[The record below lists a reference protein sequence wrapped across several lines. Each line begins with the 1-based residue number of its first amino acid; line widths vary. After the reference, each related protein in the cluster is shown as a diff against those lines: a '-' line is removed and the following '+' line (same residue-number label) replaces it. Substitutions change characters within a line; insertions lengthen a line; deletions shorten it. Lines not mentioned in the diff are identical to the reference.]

1 MMKKMGTKLISITLL
16 FSILAYSAAP
26 VLAYTKEESVYSKLD
41 NNGIAYQTIVSN
53 HLKNTEKSELLKD
66 ISDLMNIEN
75 VSGNQEYEE
84 DNGRL
89 IWKAEGEDIYY
100 QGNSKKELP
109 IECKISYKLD
119 GQEISKED
127 IIGKSGLVN
136 VNFEFINK
144 EQRKATI
151 NGKEETMYV
160 PFIVGM
166 GTVIDNENNKNIEI
180 SNGKVIDNGNKTF
193 VFGVALPGMQESL
206 GIDKNTIDIP
216 NSIEISMEAKDF
228 EMNEIYCFAT
238 PKLIDEDDLEL
249 FNKIDKIYDMA
260 TELKDGSSK
269 LVEGSQQL
277 SEGTGKLNAGTHELS
292 KELNTQIAKY
302 ENARKELANKE
313 ELEEKIVNIINNEM
327 KIIMPE
333 LQTLAEEEAKNVVK
347 ENLKGENGLEEK
359 TAKTALDYTKIAI
372 NTKLNELEKSNT
384 EIKIPDELLN
394 QIQNDV
400 MIAVKNVEN
409 KQDVQD
415 LENTIKNLVIEDIT
429 NIVKGKTN
437 EVITENVETMKT
449 NITDPTDLMSE
460 NEKAALN
467 QSKNQIAQAMVPG
480 IKLQYPNLTDE
491 QAYAQALSSVNQLV
505 TSVSKGT
512 MDKTLDQVK
521 NQAPT
526 MVENTV
532 NEIATNLS
540 TNEALEQAISN
551 YVSKITT
558 EIKATVG
565 EETLNAI
572 KNNIKNEII
581 QELQNTFEN
590 DLTLQEQISSMVKEE
605 INPTIDVVA
614 EQTAIKLAEDFTEEL
629 ANQIASNLIKK
640 QLSGELSGTEL
651 DKELS
656 KYEDII
662 NSKLGEVD
670 GQIENLKDALNQ
682 LTTGTDT
689 LENGANELQN
699 GMRKFDEE
707 GIQKIYSIVN
717 NNVRDLQFRVE
728 KLRELSNEY
737 NTFTNIDENAK
748 GNVKFIMMIDSLKKE
763 EEKKEKAILP
773 AEIKEEEEQLY
784 IHDKNVGE

>member
-1 MMKKMGTKLISITLL
+1 MMKKMGTKLISSTLL
-16 FSILAYSAAP
+16 FSMLAYSASP
-26 VLAYTKEESVYSKLD
+26 VMAYTKEESVYSKLD

-127 IIGKSGLVN
+127 IIGKSGFAKVI
-136 VNFEFINK
+136 FEFTNK

-160 PFIVGM
+160 PFIVGI

-180 SNGKVIDNGNKTF
+180 SNGKVIDNGNKTIIL
-193 VFGVALPGMQESL
+193 GIALPGMQESL

-277 SEGTGKLNAGTHELS
+277 SEGAGKLNAGTHELS

-302 ENARKELANKE
+302 ENARKKLANKKE
-313 ELEEKIVNIINNEM
+313 IEEKIVNIINNEM
-327 KIIMPE
+327 KRIMPE

-394 QIQNDV
+394 QIQKDV

-409 KQDVQD
+409 KQDVQA
-415 LENTIKNLVIEDIT
+415 LENTIKNLVIKDIT

-449 NITDPTDLMSE
+449 NITDPTALMSE
-460 NEKAALN
+460 SEKAALN

-480 IKLQYPNLTDE
+480 IKIQYPNLTDE

-581 QELQNTFEN
+581 QELQNTLKN

-614 EQTAIKLAEDFTEEL
+614 EQTAIKLAEDFTEDL

-670 GQIENLKDALNQ
+670 GQIEKLKDALNQ
-682 LTTGTDT
+682 LTAGTDT

-717 NNVRDLQFRVE
+717 NNVRDLQFRVK

-763 EEKKEKAILP
+763 EEKKEQAILP
-773 AEIKEEEEQLY
+773 AEIKEEEE
-784 IHDKNVGE
+784 

>member
-1 MMKKMGTKLISITLL
+1 MMKKIGTKLISSTLL
-16 FSILAYSAAP
+16 FSMLAYSAAP

-127 IIGKSGLVN
+127 IIGKSGFAKVI
-136 VNFEFINK
+136 FEFTNK

-160 PFIVGM
+160 PFIVGI

-180 SNGKVIDNGNKTF
+180 SSGKVIDNGNKTF

-277 SEGTGKLNAGTHELS
+277 SEGAGKLNAGTHELS

-302 ENARKELANKE
+302 ENARKKLANKE

-327 KIIMPE
+327 KRIMPE

-394 QIQNDV
+394 QIQKDV

-409 KQDVQD
+409 KQDVQA
-415 LENTIKNLVIEDIT
+415 LENTIKNLVIKDIT

-449 NITDPTDLMSE
+449 NITDPTALMSE
-460 NEKAALN
+460 SEKAALN
-467 QSKNQIAQAMVPG
+467 QSKNQITQAMVPG
-480 IKLQYPNLTDE
+480 IKIQYPNLTDE

-526 MVENTV
+526 MLENTV

-581 QELQNTFEN
+581 QELQNTFKN

-670 GQIENLKDALNQ
+670 GQIEKLKDALNQ
-682 LTTGTDT
+682 LTAGTDT

-717 NNVRDLQFRVE
+717 NNVRDLQSRVE

-737 NTFTNIDENAK
+737 NTFTNKDENAK

-763 EEKKEKAILP
+763 EDKKEQAILP
-773 AEIKEEEEQLY
+773 AEIKEEEE
-784 IHDKNVGE
+784 

>member
-1 MMKKMGTKLISITLL
+1 MMKKMGTILISSTLL
-16 FSILAYSAAP
+16 FSMLAYSSAP

-75 VSGNQEYEE
+75 VSGDQEYEE

-127 IIGKSGLVN
+127 IIGKSGLAKVI
-136 VNFEFINK
+136 FEFTNK

-160 PFIVGM
+160 PFIVGL

-180 SNGKVIDNGNKTF
+180 SGGKVIDNGNKTF

-302 ENARKELANKE
+302 ENARNKLANKK

-327 KIIMPE
+327 KRIMPE

-372 NTKLNELEKSNT
+372 NTKLNEFEKSNT

-394 QIQNDV
+394 QIQKDV

-409 KQDVQD
+409 KQDVQA
-415 LENTIKNLVIEDIT
+415 LENTIKNLVIKDIT

-449 NITDPTDLMSE
+449 NITDPTALMSE
-460 NEKAALN
+460 SEKAALN

-480 IKLQYPNLTDE
+480 IKIQYPNLTDK
-491 QAYAQALSSVNQLV
+491 QAYEQALSSVNQLV

-526 MVENTV
+526 MAENTV

-581 QELQNTFEN
+581 QELQNTFKN
-590 DLTLQEQISSMVKEE
+590 DLTLQEQVSSMVKEE
-605 INPTIDVVA
+605 INPTIDDVA

-670 GQIENLKDALNQ
+670 GQTEKLKDALNQ
-682 LTTGTDT
+682 LTSGTDT

-707 GIQKIYSIVN
+707 GIQKIYNIVN
-717 NNVRDLQFRVE
+717 NNVRDLQFRVKE
-728 KLRELSNEY
+728 LRELSNEY

-763 EEKKEKAILP
+763 EEKKEQAILP
-773 AEIKEEEEQLY
+773 AEIKEEE
-784 IHDKNVGE
+784 K

>member
-16 FSILAYSAAP
+16 FSMLAYSAAP
-26 VLAYTKEESVYSKLD
+26 VFAYTKEESVYSKLD

-127 IIGKSGLVN
+127 IIGKSGFAKVI
-136 VNFEFINK
+136 FEFTNK

-160 PFIVGM
+160 PFIVGI

-180 SNGKVIDNGNKTF
+180 SSGKVIDNGNKTF

-277 SEGTGKLNAGTHELS
+277 SEGARKINAGTHELS

-302 ENARKELANKE
+302 ENARKKLANKK

-327 KIIMPE
+327 KRIMPE

-359 TAKTALDYTKIAI
+359 TAKTALNYTKIAI
-372 NTKLNELEKSNT
+372 NTKLNELKKSNT

-394 QIQNDV
+394 QIQKDA

-409 KQDVQD
+409 KQDVQA
-415 LENTIKNLVIEDIT
+415 LENTIKNLVIKDIT

-449 NITDPTDLMSE
+449 NITDPTALMSE
-460 NEKAALN
+460 SEKAALN

-480 IKLQYPNLTDE
+480 IKMQYPNLTDE

-572 KNNIKNEII
+572 KNNIKNEVI
-581 QELQNTFEN
+581 QELQNTFKN

-670 GQIENLKDALNQ
+670 GQIEKLKEALNQ
-682 LTTGTDT
+682 LTAGTDT

-717 NNVRDLQFRVE
+717 NNVRDLQFRVK

-763 EEKKEKAILP
+763 EEKKIWA
-773 AEIKEEEEQLY
+773 
-784 IHDKNVGE
+784 

>member
-1 MMKKMGTKLISITLL
+1 MKKFGIKLLSSILL
-16 FSILAYSAAP
+16 FSMLAYFTTP
-26 VLAYTKEESVYSKLD
+26 VMAYTKEESVYSKLD
-41 NNGIAYQTIVSN
+41 GNGKVYQTTISN

-75 VSGNQEYEE
+75 VSGDQKFSEE
-84 DNGRL
+84 QGKL

-100 QGNSKKELP
+100 QGSTEKALP
-109 IECKISYKLD
+109 IQCKITYKLD
-119 GQEISKED
+119 GKEISKED
-127 IIGKSGLVN
+127 IIGKSGLVKIS
-136 VNFEFINK
+136 FEFINK
-144 EQRKATI
+144 EQRNVTI
-151 NGKEETMYV
+151 NGKMQNMYV
-160 PFIVGM
+160 PFVVGM

-180 SNGKVIDNGNKTF
+180 TNGKVIDNGNKSMI
-193 VFGVALPGMQESL
+193 FGIALPGMQESL
-206 GIDKNTIDIP
+206 GINKDTIEIP

-277 SEGTGKLNAGTHELS
+277 SEGAGKLNAGTHELS

-302 ENARKELANKE
+302 ENARKKLANKK

-327 KIIMPE
+327 KRIMPE

-394 QIQNDV
+394 QIQKDV

-409 KQDVQD
+409 KQDVQA
-415 LENTIKNLVIEDIT
+415 LKNTIKNLVIKDIT

-449 NITDPTDLMSE
+449 NITDPTALMSE
-460 NEKAALN
+460 SEKAALN

-480 IKLQYPNLTDE
+480 IKIQYPNLTDE

-532 NEIATNLS
+532 NEIATSLS
-540 TNEALEQAISN
+540 TNETLEQAISN

-581 QELQNTFEN
+581 QELQNTFKN

-670 GQIENLKDALNQ
+670 GQIEKLKDALNQ
-682 LTTGTDT
+682 LTSGTDA
-689 LENGANELQN
+689 LKNGANELQN

-717 NNVRDLQFRVE
+717 NNVRDLQFRVK

-763 EEKKEKAILP
+763 EEKKEQAILP
-773 AEIKEEEEQLY
+773 AEIKEEEE
-784 IHDKNVGE
+784 KKEK

>member
-1 MMKKMGTKLISITLL
+1 MMKKMGTKLISSTLL
-16 FSILAYSAAP
+16 FSMLAYSAAP
-26 VLAYTKEESVYSKLD
+26 VWAYTKEESVYSKLD

-109 IECKISYKLD
+109 IECKISYQLD

-127 IIGKSGLVN
+127 IIGKSGFAKVI
-136 VNFEFINK
+136 FEFTNK

-160 PFIVGM
+160 PFIVGI

-180 SNGKVIDNGNKTF
+180 SSGKVIDNGNKTF

-277 SEGTGKLNAGTHELS
+277 SEGAGKLNAGTYELS

-302 ENARKELANKE
+302 ENARKKLANKK

-327 KIIMPE
+327 KRIMPE

-384 EIKIPDELLN
+384 EIRIPDELLN
-394 QIQNDV
+394 QIQKDV

-409 KQDVQD
+409 KQDVQA
-415 LENTIKNLVIEDIT
+415 LENTIKNLVIKDIT
-429 NIVKGKTN
+429 NTVKGKTN

-449 NITDPTDLMSE
+449 NITDPTALMSE
-460 NEKAALN
+460 SEKAALN

-480 IKLQYPNLTDE
+480 IKIQDPNLTDE
-491 QAYAQALSSVNQLV
+491 KAYAQALSSVNQLV

-521 NQAPT
+521 NQTPT
-526 MVENTV
+526 MVEKTV

-572 KNNIKNEII
+572 KNIIKNEII
-581 QELQNTFEN
+581 QELQNTFKN

-670 GQIENLKDALNQ
+670 GQIEKLKDALNQ
-682 LTTGTDT
+682 LTAGTDT

-707 GIQKIYSIVN
+707 GIQKIYNIVN
-717 NNVRDLQFRVE
+717 NNVRDLQFRVK

-763 EEKKEKAILP
+763 EEKKEQAILP
-773 AEIKEEEEQLY
+773 AEIKEEEE
-784 IHDKNVGE
+784 

>member
-1 MMKKMGTKLISITLL
+1 MMKKMGTKLIAITLL
-16 FSILAYSAAP
+16 FSMLAYSAAP
-26 VLAYTKEESVYSKLD
+26 VLAYTKDESVYSKLD

-127 IIGKSGLVN
+127 IIGKSGFAKVI
-136 VNFEFINK
+136 FEFTNK

-160 PFIVGM
+160 PFIVGI

-180 SNGKVIDNGNKTF
+180 SSGKVIDNGNKTF

-277 SEGTGKLNAGTHELS
+277 SEGAGKLNAGTHELS

-302 ENARKELANKE
+302 ENARKKLANKK

-327 KIIMPE
+327 KKIMPE

-394 QIQNDV
+394 QIQKDV

-409 KQDVQD
+409 KQDVQAI
-415 LENTIKNLVIEDIT
+415 ENTIKNLVIKDIT

-449 NITDPTDLMSE
+449 NITDPTALMSE
-460 NEKAALN
+460 SEKAALN

-480 IKLQYPNLTDE
+480 IKIQYPNLTDE

-526 MVENTV
+526 MAENTV

-581 QELQNTFEN
+581 QELQNTFKN

-670 GQIENLKDALNQ
+670 GQTEKLKDALNQ
-682 LTTGTDT
+682 LTSGTDT

-717 NNVRDLQFRVE
+717 NNVRDLQFRVK

-763 EEKKEKAILP
+763 EEKKEQAILP
-773 AEIKEEEEQLY
+773 AEIKEEEE
-784 IHDKNVGE
+784 

>member
-1 MMKKMGTKLISITLL
+1 MMKKMGTKLISSTLL
-16 FSILAYSAAP
+16 FSMLAYSAAP

-127 IIGKSGLVN
+127 IIGKSGFAKVI
-136 VNFEFINK
+136 FEFTNK

-160 PFIVGM
+160 PFIVGI

-180 SNGKVIDNGNKTF
+180 SGGKVIDNGNKTF

-277 SEGTGKLNAGTHELS
+277 SEGAGKLNAGTHELS

-302 ENARKELANKE
+302 ENARKKLANKKK
-313 ELEEKIVNIINNEM
+313 LEEKIVNIINNEM
-327 KIIMPE
+327 KRIMPE

-394 QIQNDV
+394 QIQKDV

-409 KQDVQD
+409 KQDVQA
-415 LENTIKNLVIEDIT
+415 LENTIKNLVIKDIT

-437 EVITENVETMKT
+437 EVITENVETLKT
-449 NITDPTDLMSE
+449 NITDPTALMSE
-460 NEKAALN
+460 SEKAALN

-480 IKLQYPNLTDE
+480 IKIQYPNLTDE

-581 QELQNTFEN
+581 QELQNTFKN

-614 EQTAIKLAEDFTEEL
+614 EQTAIKLAEDFTEDL

-670 GQIENLKDALNQ
+670 GQIEKLKDALNQ
-682 LTTGTDT
+682 LTAGTDT

-717 NNVRDLQFRVE
+717 NNVRDLQSRVK

-763 EEKKEKAILP
+763 EKKKEQAILP
-773 AEIKEEEEQLY
+773 AEIKEEEE
-784 IHDKNVGE
+784 

>member
-1 MMKKMGTKLISITLL
+1 M
-16 FSILAYSAAP
+16 
-26 VLAYTKEESVYSKLD
+26 
-41 NNGIAYQTIVSN
+41 
-53 HLKNTEKSELLKD
+53 
-66 ISDLMNIEN
+66 
-75 VSGNQEYEE
+75 
-84 DNGRL
+84 
-89 IWKAEGEDIYY
+89 IW
-100 QGNSKKELP
+100 
-109 IECKISYKLD
+109 
-119 GQEISKED
+119 
-127 IIGKSGLVN
+127 
-136 VNFEFINK
+136 
-144 EQRKATI
+144 
-151 NGKEETMYV
+151 
-160 PFIVGM
+160 
-166 GTVIDNENNKNIEI
+166 
-180 SNGKVIDNGNKTF
+180 
-193 VFGVALPGMQESL
+193 
-206 GIDKNTIDIP
+206 
-216 NSIEISMEAKDF
+216 
-228 EMNEIYCFAT
+228 
-238 PKLIDEDDLEL
+238 
-249 FNKIDKIYDMA
+249 
-260 TELKDGSSK
+260 
-269 LVEGSQQL
+269 QQL
-277 SEGTGKLNAGTHELS
+277 SEGAGKLNAGTHELS

-302 ENARKELANKE
+302 ENARKKLANKKE
-313 ELEEKIVNIINNEM
+313 IEEKIVNIINNEM
-327 KIIMPE
+327 KRIMPE

-394 QIQNDV
+394 QIQKDV

-409 KQDVQD
+409 KQDVQA
-415 LENTIKNLVIEDIT
+415 LENTIKNLVIKDIT

-449 NITDPTDLMSE
+449 NITDPTALMSE
-460 NEKAALN
+460 SEKAALN

-480 IKLQYPNLTDE
+480 IKIQYPNLTDE

-532 NEIATNLS
+532 NEITTNLG

-551 YVSKITT
+551 YVSKITI

-581 QELQNTFEN
+581 QELQNTFKN

-614 EQTAIKLAEDFTEEL
+614 EQTAIKLAEDFTEDL

-670 GQIENLKDALNQ
+670 GQIEKLKDALNQ
-682 LTTGTDT
+682 LTAGTDT

-717 NNVRDLQFRVE
+717 NNVRDLQFRVK

-763 EEKKEKAILP
+763 EEKKEQAILP
-773 AEIKEEEEQLY
+773 AEIKEEEE
-784 IHDKNVGE
+784 

>member
-1 MMKKMGTKLISITLL
+1 MKNFGKKLISSTLL
-16 FSILAYSAAP
+16 FSMFVYSATP
-26 VLAYTKEESVYSKLD
+26 VMAYTKEESVYSKLD
-41 NNGIAYQTIVSN
+41 NNGTAYQTIVSS
-53 HLKNTEKSELLKD
+53 HLKNLEKSKLLDD

-75 VSGNQEYEE
+75 VSGNQDFEE
-84 DNGRL
+84 KDGEI
-89 IWKAEGEDIYY
+89 IWKADGEDIYY
-100 QGNSKKELP
+100 EGNTEKELP
-109 IECKISYKLD
+109 IECKITYKLD
-119 GQEISKED
+119 GKEISKDE
-127 IIGKSGLVN
+127 IIGKSGKVN
-136 VNFEFINK
+136 VKLEFTNK
-144 EQRKATI
+144 EKRQEMI
-151 NGKEETMYV
+151 NGKMQTMYV
-160 PFIVGM
+160 PFIVGV

-180 SNGKVIDNGNKTF
+180 SSGKVIDNGNKTF
-193 VFGVALPGMQESL
+193 AMGIALPGMQESL
-206 GIDKNTIDIP
+206 GIDKNTLEIP
-216 NSIEISMEAKDF
+216 DMVEISMEAKNF

-238 PKLIDEDDLEL
+238 PKLIDEDDLNIL
-249 FNKIDKIYDMA
+249 NKIDKFYGMA
-260 TELKDGSSK
+260 EELKDGSSK
-269 LVEGSQQL
+269 LVEGSKQL
-277 SEGTGKLNAGTHELS
+277 AEGSKQLNAGTHELS
-292 KELNTQIAKY
+292 SKLNTEISKY
-302 ENARKELANKE
+302 EEARQKLANKQ
-313 ELEEKIVNIINNEM
+313 ELEEKIVSIINSKLQEM
-327 KIIMPE
+327 MPE

-359 TAKTALDYTKIAI
+359 TAKTALNYTKIAI

-394 QIQNDV
+394 QIQKDV

-409 KQDVQD
+409 KQDVQT
-415 LENTIKNLVIEDIT
+415 LENTIKNLVIKDIT

-449 NITDPTDLMSE
+449 NITDPTALMSE
-460 NEKAALN
+460 SEKAALN

-480 IKLQYPNLTDE
+480 IKIQYPNLTDE

-581 QELQNTFEN
+581 QELQNTFKN

-670 GQIENLKDALNQ
+670 GQIEKLKDALNQ
-682 LTTGTDT
+682 LTAGTDT

-717 NNVRDLQFRVE
+717 NNVRDLQFRVK

-763 EEKKEKAILP
+763 EEKKEQAILP
-773 AEIKEEEEQLY
+773 AEIKEEEE
-784 IHDKNVGE
+784 

>member
-1 MMKKMGTKLISITLL
+1 MKKMITKLISSTLL
-16 FSILAYSAAP
+16 FSMLAYSAAP
-26 VLAYTKEESVYSKLD
+26 VLAYTKDESVYSKLD

-109 IECKISYKLD
+109 IDCKISYKLD

-127 IIGKSGLVN
+127 IIGKSGSAKVI
-136 VNFEFINK
+136 FEFTNK

-160 PFIVGM
+160 PFIVGI
-166 GTVIDNENNKNIEI
+166 GTVIDNEKNKNIEI
-180 SNGKVIDNGNKTF
+180 SSGKVIDNGNKSF
-193 VFGVALPGMQESL
+193 AFGVALPGMQESL
-206 GIDKNTIDIP
+206 GVDKNTIDIP

-277 SEGTGKLNAGTHELS
+277 SKGAGKLNAGTHELS

-302 ENARKELANKE
+302 ENARKKLANKKE
-313 ELEEKIVNIINNEM
+313 IEEKIVNIINNEM
-327 KIIMPE
+327 KRIMPE

-394 QIQNDV
+394 QIQKDV

-409 KQDVQD
+409 KQDVQA
-415 LENTIKNLVIEDIT
+415 LENTIKNLVIKDIT

-449 NITDPTDLMSE
+449 NITDPTALMSE
-460 NEKAALN
+460 SEKAALN

-480 IKLQYPNLTDE
+480 IKIQYPNLTDE

-532 NEIATNLS
+532 NEITTNLG

-551 YVSKITT
+551 YVSKITI

-581 QELQNTFEN
+581 QELQNTFKN

-640 QLSGELSGTEL
+640 QLSGELSETEL

-670 GQIENLKDALNQ
+670 GQIEKLEDALNQ
-682 LTTGTDT
+682 LTAGTDT

-717 NNVRDLQFRVE
+717 NNVRDLQFRVK

-763 EEKKEKAILP
+763 EEKKEQAILP
-773 AEIKEEEEQLY
+773 AEIKEEEE
-784 IHDKNVGE
+784 

>member
-16 FSILAYSAAP
+16 FSMLAYSAAP

-127 IIGKSGLVN
+127 IIGKSGFAKVI
-136 VNFEFINK
+136 FEFTNK

-160 PFIVGM
+160 PFIVGI

-180 SNGKVIDNGNKTF
+180 SSGKVIDNGNKTF

-277 SEGTGKLNAGTHELS
+277 SEGAGKLNAGTHELS

-302 ENARKELANKE
+302 ENARKKLANKK

-327 KIIMPE
+327 KRIMPE

-394 QIQNDV
+394 QIQKDV

-409 KQDVQD
+409 KQDVQA
-415 LENTIKNLVIEDIT
+415 LENTIKDLVIKDIT

-449 NITDPTDLMSE
+449 NITDPTALMSE
-460 NEKAALN
+460 SEKEALN

-480 IKLQYPNLTDE
+480 IKMQNPNLTDK
-491 QAYAQALSSVNQLV
+491 QAYAEALSSVNQLV

-526 MVENTV
+526 MAENTV

-572 KNNIKNEII
+572 KNNIKSEII
-581 QELQNTFEN
+581 QELQNTFKN

-656 KYEDII
+656 KYDDII

-670 GQIENLKDALNQ
+670 GQIEKLKEALNQ
-682 LTTGTDT
+682 LTAGTDT

-717 NNVRDLQFRVE
+717 NNVRDLQLRVK

-763 EEKKEKAILP
+763 EEKKEQAILP
-773 AEIKEEEEQLY
+773 AEIKEEEE
-784 IHDKNVGE
+784 

>member
-1 MMKKMGTKLISITLL
+1 MKKMGTKLISSILL
-16 FSILAYSAAP
+16 FSMLAYSAAP
-26 VLAYTKEESVYSKLD
+26 VLAYTKDESVYSKLD

-127 IIGKSGLVN
+127 IIGKSGFAKVI
-136 VNFEFINK
+136 FEFTNK
-144 EQRKATI
+144 EQRKTTI

-160 PFIVGM
+160 PFIVGI
-166 GTVIDNENNKNIEI
+166 GTVIDNEKNKNIEI
-180 SNGKVIDNGNKTF
+180 SSGKVIDNGNKTF
-193 VFGVALPGMQESL
+193 AFGVALPGMQESL
-206 GIDKNTIDIP
+206 GVDKNTIDIP

-277 SEGTGKLNAGTHELS
+277 SKGAGKLNAGTHELS

-302 ENARKELANKE
+302 ENARKKLANKK

-327 KIIMPE
+327 KRIMPE

-394 QIQNDV
+394 QIQKDV

-409 KQDVQD
+409 KQDVQA
-415 LENTIKNLVIEDIT
+415 LENTIKNLVIKDIT

-449 NITDPTDLMSE
+449 NITDPTALMSE
-460 NEKAALN
+460 SEKAALN

-480 IKLQYPNLTDE
+480 IKIQYPNLTDE

-532 NEIATNLS
+532 NEITTNLG

-551 YVSKITT
+551 YVSKITI

-581 QELQNTFEN
+581 QELQNTFKN

-670 GQIENLKDALNQ
+670 GQIEKLEDALNQ
-682 LTTGTDT
+682 LTAGTDT

-717 NNVRDLQFRVE
+717 NNVRDLQFRVK

-763 EEKKEKAILP
+763 EEKKEQAILP
-773 AEIKEEEEQLY
+773 AEIKEEEE
-784 IHDKNVGE
+784 

>member
-1 MMKKMGTKLISITLL
+1 MLE
-16 FSILAYSAAP
+16 YSAAQ
-26 VLAYTKEESVYSKLD
+26 VMAYTKEESVYSKLD

-127 IIGKSGLVN
+127 IIGKSGFAKVI
-136 VNFEFINK
+136 FEFTNK

-180 SNGKVIDNGNKTF
+180 SSGKVIDNGNKTF

-277 SEGTGKLNAGTHELS
+277 SEGAGKLNAGTHELS

-302 ENARKELANKE
+302 ENARKKLANKK

-394 QIQNDV
+394 QIQKDV

-409 KQDVQD
+409 KQDVQA
-415 LENTIKNLVIEDIT
+415 LENTIKNLVIKDIT

-449 NITDPTDLMSE
+449 NITDPTALMSE
-460 NEKAALN
+460 SEKAALN

-480 IKLQYPNLTDE
+480 IKIQYPNLTDE

-581 QELQNTFEN
+581 QELQNTFKN

-670 GQIENLKDALNQ
+670 GQIEKLKEALNQ
-682 LTTGTDT
+682 LTAGTDT

-707 GIQKIYSIVN
+707 GIQKIYNIVN
-717 NNVRDLQFRVE
+717 NNVRDLQFRVK

-763 EEKKEKAILP
+763 EEKKEQAILP
-773 AEIKEEEEQLY
+773 AEIKEEEE
-784 IHDKNVGE
+784 

>member
-1 MMKKMGTKLISITLL
+1 MMKKMETILISSTLL
-16 FSILAYSAAP
+16 FSMLAYSSAP

-127 IIGKSGLVN
+127 IIGKSGFAKVI
-136 VNFEFINK
+136 FEFTNK

-160 PFIVGM
+160 PFIVGL

-180 SNGKVIDNGNKTF
+180 SSGKVIDNGNKTF

-277 SEGTGKLNAGTHELS
+277 SEGAGKLNAGTHELS

-302 ENARKELANKE
+302 ENARKKLANKK

-327 KIIMPE
+327 KRIMPE

-394 QIQNDV
+394 QIQKDV

-409 KQDVQD
+409 KQDVQA
-415 LENTIKNLVIEDIT
+415 LENTIKNLVIKDIT

-449 NITDPTDLMSE
+449 NITDPTALMSE
-460 NEKAALN
+460 SEKAALN

-480 IKLQYPNLTDE
+480 IKIQYPNLTDE

-526 MVENTV
+526 MAENTV

-581 QELQNTFEN
+581 QELQNTFKN

-670 GQIENLKDALNQ
+670 GQIEKLEDALNQ
-682 LTTGTDT
+682 LTAGTDT

-717 NNVRDLQFRVE
+717 NNVRDLQFRVN

-763 EEKKEKAILP
+763 EEKKEQAILP
-773 AEIKEEEEQLY
+773 AEIKEEEE
-784 IHDKNVGE
+784 

>member
-1 MMKKMGTKLISITLL
+1 MKKMGTKLISSTLL
-16 FSILAYSAAP
+16 FSMLAYSAAP

-127 IIGKSGLVN
+127 IIGKSGFAKVI
-136 VNFEFINK
+136 FEFTNK

-160 PFIVGM
+160 PFIVGI

-180 SNGKVIDNGNKTF
+180 NGGKVIDNGNKTF

-260 TELKDGSSK
+260 AELKDGSSK

-277 SEGTGKLNAGTHELS
+277 SEGAGKLNAGTHELS

-302 ENARKELANKE
+302 ENARKKLANKK
-313 ELEEKIVNIINNEM
+313 ELQEKIVNIINNEM
-327 KIIMPE
+327 KRIMPE

-394 QIQNDV
+394 QIQKDV
-400 MIAVKNVEN
+400 MIAIKNVEN
-409 KQDVQD
+409 KQDVQA
-415 LENTIKNLVIEDIT
+415 LENTIKNLVIKDIT

-449 NITDPTDLMSE
+449 NITDPTALMSE
-460 NEKAALN
+460 SEKAALN

-480 IKLQYPNLTDE
+480 IKIQYPNLTDE

-572 KNNIKNEII
+572 KNNIKNEVI
-581 QELQNTFEN
+581 QELQNTFKN

-656 KYEDII
+656 KYENII

-670 GQIENLKDALNQ
+670 GQIEKLKEALNQ
-682 LTTGTDT
+682 LTAGTDT

-717 NNVRDLQFRVE
+717 NNVRDLQFRVK

-763 EEKKEKAILP
+763 EEKKEQAILP
-773 AEIKEEEEQLY
+773 AEIKEEEE
-784 IHDKNVGE
+784 

>member
-1 MMKKMGTKLISITLL
+1 MMKKIGTKLISSTLL
-16 FSILAYSAAP
+16 FSMLAYSATP
-26 VLAYTKEESVYSKLD
+26 VMAYTKEESVYSKLD

-75 VSGNQEYEE
+75 VSGNQEFEE

-109 IECKISYKLD
+109 IECKITYKLD

-127 IIGKSGLVN
+127 IIGKSGFVK
-136 VNFEFINK
+136 VIFEFTNK

-166 GTVIDNENNKNIEI
+166 GTVIDNVNNKNIEI
-180 SNGKVIDNGNKTF
+180 SNGKVIDNGNKTMI
-193 VFGVALPGMQESL
+193 FGVALPGMQESL

-269 LVEGSQQL
+269 LLQGSKQL
-277 SEGTGKLNAGTHELS
+277 SEGAGKLNSGTHELS
-292 KELNTQIAKY
+292 KELNTQITKY
-302 ENARKELANKE
+302 ENTRKKLANKE
-313 ELEEKIVNIINNEM
+313 ELEEKIVSIINNEM
-327 KIIMPE
+327 KRIMPE

-359 TAKTALDYTKIAI
+359 AAKTALDYTKIAI

-409 KQDVQD
+409 KQDVQA
-415 LENTIKNLVIEDIT
+415 LENTIKNLVIKDIT
-429 NIVKGKTN
+429 NTVKGKTN

-449 NITDPTDLMSE
+449 TITDPTALMSE
-460 NEKAALN
+460 SEKAVLN
-467 QSKNQIAQAMVPG
+467 KSKNQIAQAMVPG
-480 IKLQYPNLTDE
+480 IKAEAAAKGVTLTDE
-491 QAYAQALSSVNQLV
+491 QAMEKALSSVNELV
-505 TSVSKGT
+505 TGISKNT
-512 MDKTLDQVK
+512 MDKTLDQIK
-521 NQAPT
+521 EQAPT
-526 MVENTV
+526 MAENTV
-532 NEIATNLS
+532 KEIASNLS
-540 TNEALEQAISN
+540 TNEALEKAISDYTN
-551 YVSKITT
+551 KIVT
-558 EIKATVG
+558 EIKEVVG
-565 EETLNAI
+565 EESLNAI
-572 KNNIKNEII
+572 KSNIKKEIVE
-581 QELQNTFEN
+581 ELKNAFKN
-590 DLTLQEQISSMVKEE
+590 DKTLQAQISSMIKEE
-605 INPTIDVVA
+605 INPTLDVVA
-614 EQTAIKLAEDFTEEL
+614 EQTATKLAEDFTEDL

-656 KYEDII
+656 KYEDLI

-670 GQIENLKDALNQ
+670 GQIETLKDALNQ
-682 LTTGTDT
+682 LTAGTDA
-689 LENGANELQN
+689 LENGTNELQN

-717 NNVRDLQFRVE
+717 NNVRDLQSRVE
-728 KLRELSNEY
+728 KLRELSREY

-763 EEKKEKAILP
+763 EEKKEQAILP
-773 AEIKEEEEQLY
+773 AEIKEEEE
-784 IHDKNVGE
+784 

>member
-1 MMKKMGTKLISITLL
+1 MMKKMGTKLISSTLL
-16 FSILAYSAAP
+16 FSMLAYSAAP
-26 VLAYTKEESVYSKLD
+26 VMAYTKEESVYSKLD

-127 IIGKSGLVN
+127 IIGKSGFVKAI
-136 VNFEFINK
+136 FEFTNK

-180 SNGKVIDNGNKTF
+180 SSGKVIDNGNKTF

-277 SEGTGKLNAGTHELS
+277 SEGAGKLNAGTHELS

-302 ENARKELANKE
+302 ENARKKLANKK

-327 KIIMPE
+327 KRIMPE

-394 QIQNDV
+394 QIQKDV

-409 KQDVQD
+409 KQDVQA

-437 EVITENVETMKT
+437 EVITENVKTMKT
-449 NITDPTDLMSE
+449 NITDPTALMSE
-460 NEKAALN
+460 SEKAALN

-480 IKLQYPNLTDE
+480 IKIQYPNLTDK

-581 QELQNTFEN
+581 QELQNTFKN

-670 GQIENLKDALNQ
+670 GQIEKLKDALNQ
-682 LTTGTDT
+682 LTAGTDT

-717 NNVRDLQFRVE
+717 NNVRDLQFRVK

-763 EEKKEKAILP
+763 EEKKEQAILP
-773 AEIKEEEEQLY
+773 AEIKEEEE
-784 IHDKNVGE
+784 

>member
-1 MMKKMGTKLISITLL
+1 MKKMVTKLISSTLL
-16 FSILAYSAAP
+16 FSMLAYSAAP

-109 IECKISYKLD
+109 IDCKISYKLD

-127 IIGKSGLVN
+127 IIGKSGFAKVI
-136 VNFEFINK
+136 FEFTNK

-180 SNGKVIDNGNKTF
+180 SSGKVIDNGNKTF
-193 VFGVALPGMQESL
+193 AFGVALPGMQESL

-277 SEGTGKLNAGTHELS
+277 SEGAGKLNAGTHELS

-302 ENARKELANKE
+302 ENARKKLANKK

-327 KIIMPE
+327 KRIMPE

-359 TAKTALDYTKIAI
+359 TAKTALDYTKMAI

-394 QIQNDV
+394 QIQKDV

-409 KQDVQD
+409 KQDVQA
-415 LENTIKNLVIEDIT
+415 LENTIKNLVIKDIT

-449 NITDPTDLMSE
+449 NITDPTALMSKS
-460 NEKAALN
+460 EKAALN

-480 IKLQYPNLTDE
+480 IKIQYPNLTDE

-526 MVENTV
+526 MAENTV

-581 QELQNTFEN
+581 QELQNTFKN
-590 DLTLQEQISSMVKEE
+590 DLTLQEQISSMVKEK

-670 GQIENLKDALNQ
+670 GQIEKLKEALNQ
-682 LTTGTDT
+682 LTAGTDT

-717 NNVRDLQFRVE
+717 NNVRDLQFRVK

-763 EEKKEKAILP
+763 EEKKEQAILP
-773 AEIKEEEEQLY
+773 AKIKEEEE
-784 IHDKNVGE
+784 